1 MTAPSIVERSLAR
14 AVDVRPAEVGGLLG
28 AFAYH
33 FLLFTAYYIL
43 RPIRDSM
50 GVTGGVE
57 NLDDLFGWTLAGML
71 LAVPLFGWISG
82 RFRRSVFL
90 PWTYLFF
97 AAQLVAFWAL
107 FTARADDA
115 AIARVFFVWVSVF
128 NLFVISVFWSFMADL
143 FDKEQGKRLFAFI
156 TAGASVGAMTGSAI
170 TSFLAESVG
179 EINLLLVSAAMLAST
194 ILLMRYLLGWSARKS
209 GGGERYEERPIGGNP
224 FAGLGRVLSSPYLG
238 GIAAFVF
245 LMAAV
250 NTFLYLQQAELLGIH
265 YPDGAARTAFLGRIE
280 LAMSII
286 TLALQVFA
294 VGHLTRRAG
303 VARMIV
309 VVPLFVVAGFLLIA
323 VSPTLATLVGVFI
336 ARRVGQYA
344 IVRPCR
350 EMLYTTVDRESKYK
364 AKNVNDTLVYRTS
377 DYVVAKGHDAFVASF
392 AASLSAVAWLGA
404 GVALAWAAV
413 AWMLGRAH
421 ERMANSKGT
430 VTFAEAGPDGLP
442 VSKGDRPL

>member
-1 MTAPSIVERSLAR
+1 MSAASLVERGVSR
-14 AVDVRPAEVGGLLG
+14 AVDVRPAEIGGLLA

-43 RPIRDSM
+43 RPLRDSM

-57 NLDDLFGWTLAGML
+57 NLDDLFGYTLLGMV

-82 RFRRSVFL
+82 RFRRAVFL

-97 AAQLVAFWAL
+97 VLQIVGFWAL
-107 FTARADDA
+107 FTVHSDDTTT
-115 AIARVFFVWVSVF
+115 ARVFFVWVSVF
-128 NLFVISVFWSFMADL
+128 NLFVVSVFWSFMADL
-143 FDKEQGKRLFAFI
+143 FDKEQGKRLFALI
-156 TAGASVGAMTGSAI
+156 TAGASVGAMSGSAI
-170 TSFLAESVG
+170 TTFLAESVG
-179 EINLLLVSAAMLAST
+179 DVNLLLVSAALLAST
-194 ILLMRYLLGWSARKS
+194 LLLMRYLLGWSTRQ
-209 GGGERYEERPIGGNP
+209 ERHGAQVEERPIGGNP
-224 FAGLGRVLSSPYLG
+224 FAGLKRVFTSKYLS

-250 NTFLYLQQAELLGIH
+250 NTFLYLQQAELLSIH
-265 YPDGAARTAFLGRIE
+265 YPEGSERTAFLGGIE
-280 LAMSII
+280 LTMSVT
-286 TLALQVFA
+286 TLVLQLFA
-294 VGHLTRRAG
+294 VGRLTQRAG

-309 VVPLFVVAGFLLIA
+309 LVPLFVIAGFLLIA
-323 VSPTLATLVGVFI
+323 ASPTLVTLVGVFI

-377 DYVVAKGHDAFVASF
+377 DFVVAKGHDAFVSAF
-392 AASLSAVAWLGA
+392 AASLTWVAWLGA
-404 GVALAWAAV
+404 GVAALWALV

-421 ERMANSKGT
+421 ERMA
-430 VTFAEAGPDGLP
+430 
-442 VSKGDRPL
+442 VSRPPT

>member
-1 MTAPSIVERSLAR
+1 MSAPSLIERGLAR
-14 AVDVRPAEVGGLLG
+14 AVDVRPAEVSGLLA

-57 NLDDLFGWTLAGML
+57 NLDDLFGWTLVGMIA
-71 LAVPLFGWISG
+71 AVPLFGWISG
-82 RFRRSVFL
+82 RFRRAQFL
-90 PWTYLFF
+90 PWIYLFF
-97 AAQLVAFWAL
+97 GAQLIAFWAL
-107 FTARADDA
+107 FTAQEDDA
-115 AIARVFFVWVSVF
+115 ATARVFFVWVSVF

-143 FDKEQGKRLFAFI
+143 FNKEQGKRLFAFI

-179 EINLLLVSAAMLAST
+179 EIDLLLVSAAMLIST
-194 ILLMRYLLGWSARKS
+194 IFLMRILLGWSARQAVS
-209 GGGERYEERPIGGNP
+209 GERFDDRPIGGNP

-250 NTFLYLQQAELLGIH
+250 NTFLYLQQAELLSIH

-280 LAMSII
+280 LTMSVV
-286 TLALQVFA
+286 TLLLQLFA
-294 VGHLTRRAG
+294 VGRLTKRAG
-303 VARMIV
+303 VATMIV
-309 VVPLFVVAGFLLIA
+309 VVPLFVVAGFLLISL
-323 VSPTLATLVGVFI
+323 SPTLATLVAVFI

-377 DYVVAKGHDAFVASF
+377 DFVVAKGHDAIVA
-392 AASLSAVAWLGA
+392 AYGASLSGIALVGA
-404 GVALAWAAV
+404 GVAALWAVV
-413 AWMLGRAH
+413 AFGLGRAH
-421 ERMANSKGT
+421 ERMAGSGKS
-430 VTFAEAGPDGLP
+430 A
-442 VSKGDRPL
+442 

>member
-1 MTAPSIVERSLAR
+1 MSAGALVERGLTR
-14 AVDVRPAEVGGLLG
+14 AVDLRQGEAPGLAA
-28 AFAYH
+28 AFTYH
-33 FLLFTAYYIL
+33 FLLFTSYYIL

-57 NLDDLFGWTLAGML
+57 NIDDLFGWTLLGML
-71 LAVPLFGWISG
+71 LAVPVFGWLSG
-82 RFRRSVFL
+82 RFRRGVFL
-90 PWTYLFF
+90 PWTYVFF

-107 FTARADDA
+107 FTAQEDDA
-115 AIARVFFVWVSVF
+115 ATARVFFVWVSVF

-143 FDKEQGKRLFAFI
+143 FDREQGKRLFAFI

-170 TSFLAESVG
+170 TSVLAKSVG
-179 EINLLLVSAAMLAST
+179 DANLLLVSAVMLAST
-194 ILLMRYLLGWSARKS
+194 VVLMRYLLGWSAARA
-209 GGGERYEERPIGGNP
+209 GRGERIDERPIGGNP
-224 FAGLGRVLSSPYLG
+224 FAGLKLVLSSPYLG

-250 NTFLYLQQAELLGIH
+250 NTFLYLQQAELLSVH
-265 YPDGAARTAFLGRIE
+265 YPESSARTAFLGRVE
-280 LAMSII
+280 LAMSVI
-286 TLALQVFA
+286 TLLLQLFA
-294 VGHLTRRAG
+294 VGRLTKRAG
-303 VARMIV
+303 VAAMIV

-377 DYVVAKGHDAFVASF
+377 DYVVAKGHDAIVAAWS
-392 AASLSAVAWLGA
+392 ASLSGIALVGA
-404 GVALAWAAV
+404 GIAALWAVVAYV
-413 AWMLGRAH
+413 LGRAH
-421 ERMANSKGT
+421 ERAHG
-430 VTFAEAGPDGLP
+430 
-442 VSKGDRPL
+442 GDAPLQIREGASRTEG